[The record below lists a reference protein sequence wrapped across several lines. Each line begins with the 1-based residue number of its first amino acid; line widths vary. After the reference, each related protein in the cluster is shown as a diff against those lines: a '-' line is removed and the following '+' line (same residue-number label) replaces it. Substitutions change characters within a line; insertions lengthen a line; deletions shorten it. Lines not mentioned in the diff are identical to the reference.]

1 MFAEREQEEARG
13 RGAVEARAC
22 VVAERRRLGEDHEV
36 VQVAVPAG
44 HGHGGMQF
52 MIACPVALPNVAL

>member
-22 VVAERRRLGEDHEV
+22 VVAERRRLGEDH
-36 VQVAVPAG
+36 
-44 HGHGGMQF
+44 
-52 MIACPVALPNVAL
+52 